1 LEEEEKKRMM
11 EGMDLGRN
19 GEEEDVYEGKK
30 E

>member
-1 LEEEEKKRMM
+1 MEEEKKRMM
-11 EGMDLGRN
+11 EGMGLWKN